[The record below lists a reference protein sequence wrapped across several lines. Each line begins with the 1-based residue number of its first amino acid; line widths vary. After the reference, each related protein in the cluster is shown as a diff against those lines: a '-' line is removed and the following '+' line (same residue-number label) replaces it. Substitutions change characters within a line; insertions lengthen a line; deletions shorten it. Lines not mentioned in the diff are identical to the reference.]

1 MRNFIYVET
10 SKYIEC
16 ALTSYGDLVRKT
28 KEFTDLKDFE
38 EVDFNPFN
46 FYLDP
51 KVTRLIYNGESYNI
65 NKNFVD
71 ISRNMQFIVLQ
82 KAF

>member
-1 MRNFIYVET
+1 MTNFIYVET
-10 SKYIEC
+10 AKYIEC
-16 ALTSYGDLVRKT
+16 ALTSYSDLVRKT
-28 KEFTDLKDFE
+28 KEFTDFKDFE
-38 EVDFNPFN
+38 EVSFSPSD

-71 ISRNMQFIVLQ
+71 VSRNMQFIILQ
-82 KAF
+82 KAV